1 MPRWSSSGTLLS
13 NVQPADTSPPSAVVP
28 PCTGMVSFSALR
40 VFDQMLS
47 SSIADVISW
56 NSIIASYMH
65 SGDSKKAVQMF
76 YRMNSLDENLNI
88 WPDAVSL
95 CNILP
100 AFVALRA
107 SMQGKEVHG
116 YAVRTNLV
124 KDLFVGFKRMEV
136 KDVVSWNAMVTGLS
150 QIGRFEDAL
159 ALFEKMREENIELD
173 VVTWSA
179 VIAGYAQR
187 GYGYEALDVF
197 GQMVVFG
204 SSEEVKRIRFAWI
217 FVLFTK
223 KKGE

>member
-1 MPRWSSSGTLLS
+1 M
-13 NVQPADTSPPSAVVP
+13 Q
-28 PCTGMVSFSALR
+28 
-40 VFDQMLS
+40 
-47 SSIADVISW
+47 
-56 NSIIASYMH
+56 
-65 SGDSKKAVQMF
+65 SGDSKKVVRMF

-95 CNILP
+95 CNRLP

-124 KDLFVGFKRMEV
+124 KDLFVGNAIVDMYAKCGLIDDAHKVFRRMEV

-150 QIGRFEDAL
+150 QIGRFEDPL
-159 ALFEKMREENIELD
+159 ALFEKMRGENI
-173 VVTWSA
+173 TWSA
-179 VIAGYAQR
+179 VIAGYTQR

-204 SSEEVKRIRFAWI
+204 SK
-217 FVLFTK
+217 
-223 KKGE
+223 

>member
-1 MPRWSSSGTLLS
+1 M
-13 NVQPADTSPPSAVVP
+13 Q
-28 PCTGMVSFSALR
+28 
-40 VFDQMLS
+40 
-47 SSIADVISW
+47 
-56 NSIIASYMH
+56 
-65 SGDSKKAVQMF
+65 SGDSKKVVRMF

-95 CNILP
+95 CNRLP

-124 KDLFVGFKRMEV
+124 KDLFVGNAIVDMYAKCGLIDDAHKVFRRMEV

-150 QIGRFEDAL
+150 QIGRFEDPL
-159 ALFEKMREENIELD
+159 ALFEKMRGENI
-173 VVTWSA
+173 TWSA
-179 VIAGYAQR
+179 VIAGYTQR

-204 SSEEVKRIRFAWI
+204 SSEEVKRKTFLDFCIVYKEKGGVKILKFLI
-217 FVLFTK
+217 FFVNQKLVLLHRNKFMFTIFEINLVLILPVAK
-223 KKGE
+223 CLKHEAS

>member
-1 MPRWSSSGTLLS
+1 MPQWSSTGTLLS

-28 PCTGMVSFSALR
+28 PCTGMFSFTAFR
-40 VFDQMLS
+40 
-47 SSIADVISW
+47 
-56 NSIIASYMH
+56 
-65 SGDSKKAVQMF
+65 SGDSKKAVRMF

-100 AFVALRA
+100 AFAALRV

-124 KDLFVGFKRMEV
+124 KDLFVGNAIVDMYAKCGLIDDAHKVFKRMEV
-136 KDVVSWNAMVTGLS
+136 KDVVSWNAMVTRLS

-159 ALFEKMREENIELD
+159 ALFEKMRGENIELD

-204 SSEEVKRIRFAWI
+204 SSEKVKRIRLAWI